1 MSNTTVVDDSP
12 LGLSTAT
19 LSAGI
24 LGALL
29 FALVLYRARKAGP
42 TKVAVEHKVPEPE
55 IQSLDGFDWTT
66 ARRNVFRPFK
76 PIYHITMALTGVKPS
91 ELITVDEDYTKRVA
105 ERRRLYALHG
115 NKVHGVIPDGRG
127 AAAVRELYTYLLHD
141 HLPRR
146 FPTMFKLSPDGKE
159 FTNVATGKV
168 LLTTV
173 PVTGDLAEDDRA
185 AEAALVGLGE
195 TIEEDLFFLQKV
207 GDTHQCVAFSCCFP
221 SGFDPSEKLGLGLSA
236 IHDPVPNYE
245 RIGPSME
252 RFFSKMEVGK
262 PFRRLNWSVQ
272 THNELYNNGSNHIHE
287 DEDISNLQAKVDINT
302 TNLRVE
308 MQTLTRLPKT
318 NALLFSFKTYLTPM
332 TEVKAEGCGEVFA
345 DAIEG
350 LAKGNAPGMWRY
362 KAAIRWGPPVCQY
375 LRS

>member
-1 MSNTTVVDDSP
+1 MSNSTAADDGP
-12 LGLSTAT
+12 LGLSTAA
-19 LSAGI
+19 LGAGI
-24 LGALL
+24 FGALI
-29 FALVLYRARKAGP
+29 FAVALYRTRRAEPA
-42 TKVAVEHKVPEPE
+42 KVAVQNKAPEPE
-55 IQSLDGFDWTT
+55 IPSLDGFDWAT

-76 PIYHITMALTGVKPS
+76 PIYHITMGLTSANPS

-127 AAAVRELYTYLLHD
+127 AAAVRELYTYLLRN
-141 HLPRR
+141 HLPCR
-146 FPTMFKLSPDGKE
+146 FPTMFKLSGDGKE
-159 FTNVATGKV
+159 FTNLATGKV
-168 LLTTV
+168 LPTSV
-173 PVTGDLAEDDRA
+173 PVTGNSAEDDKA

-195 TIEEDLFFLQKV
+195 TVEEDLFFLQKV

-221 SGFDPSEKLGLGLSA
+221 SGFDPSEKLGMGLSA
-236 IHDPVPNYE
+236 IHEPVPSYE

-252 RFFSKMEVGK
+252 RFFSKLEVGK
-262 PFRRLNWSVQ
+262 PVRRLNWSVQ

-287 DEDISNLQAKVDINT
+287 DEDISQLRGKVNIDT
-302 TNLRVE
+302 TNLRIE
-308 MQTLTRLPKT
+308 MQTLTRLPETK
-318 NALLFSFKTYLTPM
+318 ALLFSFKTYLTPV
-332 TEVKAEGCGEVFA
+332 TEVKAEGSGEVFA

-362 KAAIRWGPPVCQY
+362 KAAIRWGPPVCEY